1 MILLIDN
8 YDSFTYNLVQVIG
21 TINPD
26 IKVIRND
33 AMSVEEIE
41 KLKPSHIIL
50 SPGPGYPKD
59 AGVCEKVVRK
69 LQGKIPI
76 LGVCLGHQ
84 AICEVY
90 GAKITHARKLMHGKK
105 SRVKIETE
113 SPIFAGMEEEIEKI
127 SGIGT
132 VTEAAKKAVEAF
144 GEKTLEEL
152 TEENK
157 RLQEENERL
166 KNRSIKE
173 RMYDKIN
180 VSVRTIDIFIG
191 CMCVLFV
198 AVVVMGMLK

>member
-1 MILLIDN
+1 
-8 YDSFTYNLVQVIG
+8 
-21 TINPD
+21 
-26 IKVIRND
+26 
-33 AMSVEEIE
+33 
-41 KLKPSHIIL
+41 
-50 SPGPGYPKD
+50 
-59 AGVCEKVVRK
+59 
-69 LQGKIPI
+69 
-76 LGVCLGHQ
+76 
-84 AICEVY
+84 
-90 GAKITHARKLMHGKK
+90 
-105 SRVKIETE
+105 
-113 SPIFAGMEEEIEKI
+113 MEEEIEKI

-132 VTEAAKKAVEAF
+132 VTEAAEKAVEAF

-180 VSVRTIDIFIG
+180 VDIFIG

>member
-1 MILLIDN
+1 
-8 YDSFTYNLVQVIG
+8 
-21 TINPD
+21 
-26 IKVIRND
+26 
-33 AMSVEEIE
+33 
-41 KLKPSHIIL
+41 
-50 SPGPGYPKD
+50 
-59 AGVCEKVVRK
+59 
-69 LQGKIPI
+69 
-76 LGVCLGHQ
+76 
-84 AICEVY
+84 
-90 GAKITHARKLMHGKK
+90 
-105 SRVKIETE
+105 
-113 SPIFAGMEEEIEKI
+113 MEEEIEKV

-132 VTEAAKKAVEAF
+132 VTEAAEKAVEAF

-166 KNRSIKE
+166 KNIKE

>member
-1 MILLIDN
+1 M
-8 YDSFTYNLVQVIG
+8 
-21 TINPD
+21 
-26 IKVIRND
+26 
-33 AMSVEEIE
+33 E
-41 KLKPSHIIL
+41 
-50 SPGPGYPKD
+50 
-59 AGVCEKVVRK
+59 RK
-69 LQGKIPI
+69 LERFDKTCTWR
-76 LGVCLGHQ
+76 V
-84 AICEVY
+84 EV
-90 GAKITHARKLMHGKK
+90 K
-105 SRVKIETE
+105 EW
-113 SPIFAGMEEEIEKI
+113 
-127 SGIGT
+127 
-132 VTEAAKKAVEAF
+132 KKAVEAF